1 MKNLSF
7 WFRPTL
13 FLFAWILGT
22 AFTLAELATM
32 APVLTSLG
40 AEPVAAREVRG
51 APPVRA
57 RTQVLSRRM
66 LAP

>member
-1 MKNLSF
+1 MQNLSF

-13 FLFAWILGT
+13 FLFAWILIT

-32 APVLTSLG
+32 APVFTSLG
-40 AEPVAAREVRG
+40 AEPVEAREVGGVR
-51 APPVRA
+51 PVRA